1 MTRELSP
8 TARNRITANGAATL
22 IAATLAV
29 AVATPAA
36 AQTSLNVVGSWGSLE
51 LHQKFEQP
59 FWGETLPQASD
70 GDITTQVT
78 SFDQMGVASGDVFRY
93 LGDGL
98 FDVGMTVGDYTVSD
112 APELEGLD
120 LPMMATDVETAHEI
134 ATAFRPI
141 AEKAMNERF
150 NSHVLAIVPYPA
162 QVLFCN
168 TPISGLADL
177 EGKKVRGSGRSTGEF
192 LEALGA
198 QSLNIAFNEVPGS
211 LERGVIDCAV
221 TGSLSGY
228 SAGWYDVSSHML
240 PLPIGGW
247 DYVITAVNQDKWES
261 LEDDQRTLIQ
271 DQLDENFAAPVWE
284 NARTETQR
292 GIACLT
298 GQGDC
303 PLGEPA
309 EMTLV
314 EPTPADSET
323 AMKAL
328 KESVLPAWAG
338 RVDADTL
345 KLWNERVGQ
354 IVDLEAPTP

>member
-1 MTRELSP
+1 MFFTSHVLTGWRKSGAIL
-8 TARNRITANGAATL
+8 AATAL
-22 IAATLAV
+22 SSAIIAM
-29 AVATPAA
+29 PAQA
-36 AQTSLNVVGSWGSLE
+36 ETSLNVVGSWGSLE
-51 LHQKFEQP
+51 LHQKFEKP
-59 FWGETLPQASD
+59 FWSQTLPEASN

-78 SFDQMGVASGDVFRY
+78 SFDQMGIASSDVFRY

-120 LPMMATDVETAHEI
+120 LPMMATDADTAQ
-134 ATAFRPI
+134 AVADAFRPI

-168 TPISGLADL
+168 TPIEGLSDL

-221 TGSLSGY
+221 TGSMSAY

-247 DYVITAVNQDKWES
+247 DYVITAINQDKWDS
-261 LEDDQRTLIQ
+261 LAPDEQKLIQ
-271 DQLDENFAAPVWE
+271 DQVDQRFAAPVWA
-284 NARTETQR
+284 NAKTESQR

-298 GQGDC
+298 GQGKCAAGD
-303 PLGEPA
+303 PA
-309 EMTLV
+309 SMTLV
-314 EPTPADSET
+314 KSTQADIDR
-323 AMKAL
+323 ARQAL
-328 KESVLPAWAG
+328 EDVVLPAWAQ

-345 KLWNERVGQ
+345 EQWNASVGK
-354 IVDLEAPTP
+354 IVGLQAKTP

>member
-1 MTRELSP
+1 MTRHSVNTPRRRRAL
-8 TARNRITANGAATL
+8 TALAATVL
-22 IAATLAV
+22 GAGMVSTASADTA
-29 AVATPAA
+29 
-36 AQTSLNVVGSWGSLE
+36 LNVVGSWSSLE

-59 FWGETLPQASD
+59 FWSETLPEASD
-70 GDITTQVT
+70 GEITTQVT
-78 SFDQMGVASGDVFRY
+78 SFDQMGIASGDVFRY

-120 LPMMATDVETAHEI
+120 LPMMTTDSDQARAVAE
-134 ATAFRPI
+134 AFRPI
-141 AEKAMNERF
+141 AEEALNQRF

-221 TGSLSGY
+221 TGSMSGY

-247 DYVITAVNQDKWES
+247 DYVITAINQDKWES
-261 LEDDQRTLIQ
+261 LDPADQQLIQ
-271 DQLDENFAAPVWE
+271 AQVDDAFTAPAWN
-284 NARTETQR
+284 NAKSETQR

-298 GQGDC
+298 GHGECPAGD
-303 PLGEPA
+303 A
-309 EMTLV
+309 ADMTLV
-314 EPTPADSET
+314 EPTEADTER
-323 AMKAL
+323 ARQAL
-328 KESVLPAWAG
+328 QNVVLPAWAS
-338 RVDADTL
+338 RVDAATIEQ
-345 KLWNERVGQ
+345 WNAGVGQ
-354 IVDLEAPTP
+354 VVDLQAEAP

>member
-1 MTRELSP
+1 MICSSQVCADWRKP
-8 TARNRITANGAATL
+8 
-22 IAATLAV
+22 V
-29 AVATPAA
+29 AVLAA
-36 AQTSLNVVGSWGSLE
+36 AVLSTAAMAMPAMAETSLNVVGSWGSLE
-51 LHQKFEQP
+51 LHQKFEKP
-59 FWGETLPQASD
+59 FWSETLPEASD

-78 SFDQMGVASGDVFRY
+78 SFDQMGIASGDVFRY

-120 LPMMATDVETAHEI
+120 LPMMATEASKARAVAD
-134 ATAFRPI
+134 AFRPI
-141 AEKAMNERF
+141 AEKAMNDHF

-168 TPISGLADL
+168 TPISGLSDL

-221 TGSLSGY
+221 TGSMSGY
-228 SAGWYDVSSHML
+228 SAGWYDVSSHIL

-247 DYVITAVNQDKWES
+247 DYVITAINQDKWGS
-261 LEDDQRTLIQ
+261 LSADEQQLIQ
-271 DQLDENFAAPVWE
+271 DQVNQQFVAPVWA
-284 NARTETQR
+284 NAKTETQR

-298 GQGDC
+298 GQGEC

-309 EMTLV
+309 DMTLV
-314 EPTPADSET
+314 KPTDADIQR
-323 AMKAL
+323 AHQAL
-328 KESVLPAWAG
+328 EESVLPAWAG

-345 KLWNERVGQ
+345 TQWNASVGK
-354 IVDLEAPTP
+354 IVGLQAKTP

>member
-1 MTRELSP
+1 MICNPAKSFRRTR
-8 TARNRITANGAATL
+8 TAAAV
-22 IAATLAV
+22 IAAALSAGVATSAV
-29 AVATPAA
+29 AE
-36 AQTSLNVVGSWGSLE
+36 TSLNVVGSWGSLE

-59 FWGETLPQASD
+59 FWGETLPEASD

-78 SFDQMGVASGDVFRY
+78 SFDQMGIASGDVFRY

-120 LPMMATDVETAHEI
+120 LPMMATETDKAR
-134 ATAFRPI
+134 AVADAFRPI
-141 AEKAMNERF
+141 AEKTMNERF

-221 TGSLSGY
+221 TGSMSGY

-247 DYVITAVNQDKWES
+247 DYVITAVNQDKWSS
-261 LEDDQRTLIQ
+261 LSADEQQLIQ
-271 DQLDENFAAPVWE
+271 EQVDKQFTAPVWA
-284 NARTETQR
+284 NSKTETQR

-298 GQGDC
+298 GQGQC
-303 PLGEPA
+303 ASGEPA
-309 EMTLV
+309 SMTLV
-314 EPTPADSET
+314 KPTQADIDR
-323 AMKAL
+323 AHQAL
-328 KESVLPAWAG
+328 EEVVLPAWAG
-338 RVDADTL
+338 RADAETL
-345 KLWNERVGQ
+345 KQWNAGVGK
-354 IVDLEAPTP
+354 IVGLQAETP

>member
-1 MTRELSP
+1 MSFTSHTRPAWLNSLATIALTALSV
-8 TARNRITANGAATL
+8 T
-22 IAATLAV
+22 TLAG
-29 AVATPAA
+29 PAA
-36 AQTSLNVVGSWGSLE
+36 ADTSLNVVGSWGSLE

-59 FWGETLPQASD
+59 FWSETLPQASD

-78 SFDQMGVASGDVFRY
+78 SFDQMGIASGDVFRY

-120 LPMMATDVETAHEI
+120 LPMMTTDTDKARAVAN
-134 ATAFRPI
+134 AFRPI

-221 TGSLSGY
+221 TGSMSGY

-247 DYVITAVNQDKWES
+247 DYVITAVNQDKWGS
-261 LEDDQRTLIQ
+261 LSADEQQLIQ
-271 DQLDENFAAPVWE
+271 DQVDKQFTAPVWT
-284 NARTETQR
+284 NSKTETQR

-298 GQGDC
+298 GKGEC
-303 PLGEPA
+303 PAGKPA
-309 EMTLV
+309 SMTLV
-314 EPTPADSET
+314 KPTQADVDR
-323 AMKAL
+323 AHKAL
-328 KESVLPAWAG
+328 EDVVLPAWAG
-338 RVDADTL
+338 RVDADIL
-345 KLWNERVGQ
+345 KQWNAGVGK
-354 IVDLEAPTP
+354 IVDLQAQTP

>member
-1 MTRELSP
+1 MNCQTING
-8 TARNRITANGAATL
+8 TARYRALIPLAATVL
-22 IAATLAV
+22 GIGTVSSASAE
-29 AVATPAA
+29 
-36 AQTSLNVVGSWGSLE
+36 TSLNVVGSWGSLE
-51 LHQKFEQP
+51 MHQKFEQP
-59 FWGETLPQASD
+59 FWSRTLPEASD
-70 GDITTQVT
+70 GEIMTQVT
-78 SFDQMGVASGDVFRY
+78 SFDQMGIANSDVFRY

-98 FDVGMTVGDYTVSD
+98 FDVGITVGDYTVSD

-120 LPMMATDVETAHEI
+120 LPMMTTESDQAREVAE
-134 ATAFRPI
+134 AFRPI
-141 AEKAMNERF
+141 AERALNQRF

-168 TPISGLADL
+168 TPISGLSDL

-221 TGSLSGY
+221 TGSMSGY

-247 DYVITAVNQDKWES
+247 DYVITAINQDKWES
-261 LEDDQRTLIQ
+261 IDVAEQQLIQ
-271 DQLDENFAAPVWE
+271 DQVDDAFTAPVWANAE
-284 NARTETQR
+284 NETQR

-298 GQGDC
+298 GKGDC
-303 PLGEPA
+303 PAGDPA
-309 EMTLV
+309 GMTLI
-314 EPTPADSET
+314 EPTRADTER
-323 AMKAL
+323 ARQAL
-328 KESVLPAWAG
+328 QDVVLPAWAG

-345 KLWNERVGQ
+345 EQWNAGVGQ
-354 IVDLEAPTP
+354 VVDLQAEAP

>member
-1 MTRELSP
+1 MIQSRQPRTRSHLSAVLLATTIGAGVTT
-8 TARNRITANGAATL
+8 TASAD
-22 IAATLAV
+22 
-29 AVATPAA
+29 
-36 AQTSLNVVGSWGSLE
+36 TSLNVVGSWGSLE

-59 FWGETLPQASD
+59 FWSETLPKASN
-70 GDITTQVT
+70 GEITTQVT
-78 SFDQMGVASGDVFRY
+78 SFDQMGIASGDVFRY

-120 LPMMATDVETAHEI
+120 LPMMTTESEDARAVAE
-134 ATAFRPI
+134 AFRPI
-141 AEKAMNERF
+141 AENALNQRF

-221 TGSLSGY
+221 TGSMSGY
-228 SAGWYDVSSHML
+228 SAGWYDVSSHVL

-247 DYVITAVNQDKWES
+247 DYVITAINQDKWQS
-261 LEDDQRTLIQ
+261 LDADEQELIQ
-271 DQLDENFAAPVWE
+271 KQIDEQFTMPVWA
-284 NARTETQR
+284 NAKSETQR

-298 GQGDC
+298 GQGEC
-303 PLGEPA
+303 PAGEA
-309 EMTLV
+309 AGMTLV
-314 EPTPADSET
+314 EPTEADTER
-323 AMKAL
+323 ARQAL
-328 KESVLPAWAG
+328 KDVVLPAWAK
-338 RVDADTL
+338 RVDADTIRQ
-345 KLWNERVGQ
+345 WNESVGQ
-354 IVDLEAPTP
+354 VVDLKADAP